1 MLRIGMPQDM
11 APACSCTVPLG
22 HEAALSAS
30 KDAAACQLA
39 LRHDGLYSNSV
50 EMMAGPT
57 WLAHPWKLQAL
68 PHLLPAL
75 HYACM
80 GDELVATGRDYKL
93 CYYGTRTSAAH
104 KQSVAAKPE
113 STCRGLVFAQN

>member
-57 WLAHPWKLQAL
+57 WLAHPWKLHAL
-68 PHLLPAL
+68 PHLLL
-75 HYACM
+75 EETISYVIMVH
-80 GDELVATGRDYKL
+80 GRVQHTNSL
-93 CYYGTRTSAAH
+93 
-104 KQSVAAKPE
+104 
-113 STCRGLVFAQN
+113 